1 MSSPVKH
8 ADSDPLNDGEPLNER
23 NWHKKMRAAMMAY
36 DRRREHWRTHF
47 TREELE
53 IIDREFEPEIQWALK
68 AEMYDLP
75 GPRRVAV
82 MG

>member
-1 MSSPVKH
+1 MSSPVKPV
-8 ADSDPLNDGEPLNER
+8 DPDPLNDPEPVNER
-23 NWHKKMRAAMMAY
+23 NWYKKMVAAMLAY

-53 IIDREFEPEIQWALK
+53 IIDREYEPEIQWALK
-68 AEMYDLP
+68 AAKYDLP

-82 MG
+82 M